1 MDPPSVYGDTA
12 RGTLFKAFLEGL
24 LDENSH
30 SLIYIT
36 IIIITIIIIIRGHS
50 LSSEPFMRLGAI
62 H

>member
-1 MDPPSVYGDTA
+1 MDPPSVDGDTA

-36 IIIITIIIIIRGHS
+36 MIIMPIIIIIRGHS
-50 LSSEPFMRLGAI
+50 LSSEPFIRLGTI